1 MECFGLSCTFGK
13 ARRCCTQYVH
23 GCSGEFPQMMRNF
36 PAPARRMISFAGM
49 CYNRLHSDTIAVDD
63 VFLLAGVV
71 IAVVAAVFSFEL
83 RVVRAR
89 VAA

>member
-1 MECFGLSCTFGK
+1 
-13 ARRCCTQYVH
+13 
-23 GCSGEFPQMMRNF
+23 MMRNF
-36 PAPARRMISFAGM
+36 PATARRMISFAGM

-83 RVVRAR
+83 RAD
-89 VAA
+89 A